1 MKIKIGETQYDAAE
15 IGRLSLYDLIELKKQ
30 TGLDV
35 DDITGPL
42 EAMKDD
48 ESLISTGSGV
58 IALAALVWLAR
69 RKAGETL
76 TLEEATDFP
85 LEDLEFID
93 DEEEEVQEQ
102 LDPQSA

>member
-1 MKIKIGETQYDAAE
+1 MKIKIGDAEYDAAE

-30 TGLDV
+30 TGLEV

-42 EAMKDD
+42 EDMKDD
-48 ESLISTGSGV
+48 QSLISTGSGV
-58 IALAALVWLAR
+58 IALAGLIWLTR

-85 LEDLEFID
+85 LEELEFID
-93 DEEEEVQEQ
+93 DEPEAEA
-102 LDPQSA
+102 DPQ

>member
-1 MKIKIGETQYDAAE
+1 MKIKIGDAEYDAAE

-30 TGLDV
+30 TGLEV

-42 EAMKDD
+42 EDMKDD
-48 ESLISTGSGV
+48 QSLLATGSGV
-58 IALAALVWLAR
+58 IALAGLIWLTR

-85 LEDLEFID
+85 LEELEFID
-93 DEEEEVQEQ
+93 DEPEAEA
-102 LDPQSA
+102 DPQ

>member
-1 MKIKIGETQYDAAE
+1 MKIKIGDAEYDAAE

-30 TGLDV
+30 TGLEV

-42 EAMKDD
+42 EDMKDD
-48 ESLISTGSGV
+48 QSLISTGSGV
-58 IALAALVWLAR
+58 IALAGLIWLTR
-69 RKAGETL
+69 RKAGENL

-93 DEEEEVQEQ
+93 DEPEAEA
-102 LDPQSA
+102 DPQ

>member
-1 MKIKIGETQYDAAE
+1 MKIKIGDAEYDAAE

-30 TGLDV
+30 TGLEV

-42 EAMKDD
+42 EDMKDD
-48 ESLISTGSGV
+48 QSLISTGSGV
-58 IALAALVWLAR
+58 IALAGLIWLTR

-93 DEEEEVQEQ
+93 DEPEAEA
-102 LDPQSA
+102 DPQ